1 MTLSLASW
9 ELAGRWAELYTDRA
23 VRAFKTKESSII
35 KKPTVNPSKF
45 KCDPRDHNEIG
56 RWKKKMSWMAKAIW
70 NCVIL
75 EKRQMSD
82 YLVCFAL
89 WSDVKMYTEL
99 SVHISGSAVLL
110 TCNYHDF
117 RMAPLFSAVSRHY
130 LLGLFVGNC
139 DLVTGVWFSWIILL
153 GMVRCWSEHLFFF
166 PSNTQAYSFVRQPLV
181 GSSPPAAGFV

>member
-117 RMAPLFSAVSRHY
+117 RMAPLFSAVSRHLSSRLVCGELRSRHRCLIFLNNTPRHGTMLKWTS
-130 LLGLFVGNC
+130 LL
-139 DLVTGVWFSWIILL
+139 FS
-153 GMVRCWSEHLFFF
+153 
-166 PSNTQAYSFVRQPLV
+166 
-181 GSSPPAAGFV
+181 